1 MKGETMSKP
10 VMVKGMTFDEMIKDV
25 QQKGI
30 ECKKELE
37 KNEGRC
43 LNCNKNMANPNSPI
57 DQFQCDECNKEI
69 EELLGELEG
78 PGFFGMKV
86 PIP

>member
-1 MKGETMSKP
+1 MSKP
-10 VMVKGMTFDEMIKDV
+10 VMVKRLTFDEMIKEV

-30 ECKKELE
+30 EAKKKLE
-37 KNEGRC
+37 ENEGRC
-43 LNCNKNMANPNSPI
+43 INCNKNMANPNSPI
-57 DQFQCDECNKEI
+57 DQFQCDECNKET
-69 EELLGELEG
+69 EELLKQLQG